1 MALCMR
7 CGLLLLERLCAA
19 SLRARVCGDYWRTD
33 WLSDSA
39 SDGLSYTE
47 PDSIPDTEP
56 DGLPYACPYSLSH
69 AQPHQLPHR
78 PSLR

>member
-1 MALCMR
+1 MR
-7 CGLLLLERLCAA
+7 CGLLLLKRLCAA

-33 WLSDSA
+33 CLSDST

-56 DGLPYACPYSLSH
+56 DGIPYSY
-69 AQPHQLPHR
+69 PHELPHC
-78 PSLR
+78 PPLR